1 MSGQLFILL
10 MMNMMMM
17 MLMLVVVVVKKIAD
31 NDEKPLLV
39 LVHICNCSHK
49 LTSSHN
55 LSIDDHTL
63 TQLIVHTDEN
73 C

>member
-49 LTSSHN
+49 LTQ
-55 LSIDDHTL
+55 SIYRRSYSYP
-63 TQLIVHTDEN
+63 VN
-73 C
+73 CSY